1 MKAVVMNRRGGP
13 DVIEFVEAF
22 ELVPG
27 PGEAP
32 VDVAAAGVKFMDTG
46 VRRGLAWTDVPDP
59 KILGVEGA
67 GRGISVGDG
76 VGDLRP
82 GRRVA

>member
-1 MKAVVMNRRGGP
+1 MNRWRGP

-22 ELVPG
+22 ELVPC
-27 PGEAP
+27 PGEP
-32 VDVAAAGVKFMDTG
+32 LLEIAAAGVNFMDTG
-46 VRRGLAWTDVPDP
+46 RRGLAWTDVPEP
-59 KILGVEGA
+59 KILGLVGA
-67 GRGISVGDG
+67 GHGISVGDG